1 MPASVY
7 TNEVNKMTDNI
18 EPTIAAFFESYP
30 LVRLG
35 KGQTVLR
42 PDDEVTK
49 IHYLLEGRIV
59 EYDISPTGNTVII
72 NTFKPGAF
80 FPMSSVLNNQ
90 KSEYFFEADSPVAAR
105 VAPAS
110 HVVKFLEDNPRV
122 TLDLLRRVYR
132 GTDGILRRMAHL
144 MGGTARS
151 RLVYELINAAHRY
164 GEERPDDAI
173 FIPLSESD
181 LAKRSGLSRET
192 VSRSIRELKSSGIV
206 RVDRMGVEVPNI
218 AALEHII
225 GNEL

>member
-1 MPASVY
+1 MTPWVY
-7 TNEVNKMTDNI
+7 TSEVSKTTDNN
-18 EPTIAAFFESYP
+18 EATITAFFENYP
-30 LVRLG
+30 IVRLG
-35 KGQTVLR
+35 KGQALLR

-49 IHYLLEGRIV
+49 IHYLLEGRVV
-59 EYDISPTGNTVII
+59 EYDISSTGNTVII

-80 FPMSSVLNNQ
+80 FPMSSVLNHQ
-90 KSEYFFEADSPVAAR
+90 KCEYFFEADSPVAAR

-110 HVVKFLEDNPRV
+110 HVVKFLEDNPLV

-151 RLVYELINAAHRY
+151 RLIYELINAAHRY
-164 GEERPDDAI
+164 GEDHPDGAV

-192 VSRSIRELKSSGIV
+192 VSRTIRELKSSGIV
-206 RVDRMGVEVPNI
+206 RVDRTGVEIPNVS
-218 AALEHII
+218 ALKRII
-225 GNEL
+225 GNDL